1 MKLREEF
8 VYNSNI
14 QVQQKYLGDEQSCES
29 KFEGKGGSTFPAPST
44 DYETRHANLS
54 KSNLKLNFQILPCFG
69 NQIPLVNCSFPGRVI
84 HI

>member
-29 KFEGKGGSTFPAPST
+29 KFEGKGGSTSIAPPS

-54 KSNLKLNFQILPCFG
+54 KSNFKLIFQVG
-69 NQIPLVNCSFPGRVI
+69 ENWRNQIPFVNRCFQGGVY